1 MISARYGSHALAPG
15 ARLGGGVPGVSES
28 VDTSA
33 VVAGFG
39 GGHTVGRP
47 PVRRTAMP
55 AAFKYALAVSRR
67 TPVVASMRRSDHPR
81 RPSARTC
88 CRLDSLK
95 TLLMSGE
102 GPLRPRRR
110 QRLGLASAGG
120 RFSGVHQWPVLGVHR
135 GWAERHRIHA
145 WFLTWAGRRN
155 HRCGDAFG
163 AATYGADN
171 GGCYT
176 HLPRLCRDGPG

>member
-1 MISARYGSHALAPG
+1 
-15 ARLGGGVPGVSES
+15 

-67 TPVVASMRRSDHPR
+67 TPVVPSMRRSDHPR

-102 GPLRPRRR
+102 GPSRPRRS
-110 QRLGLASAGG
+110 QRLGLAIAGG

-135 GWAERHRIHA
+135 GAARAERICIGA
-145 WFLTWAGRRN
+145 EI
-155 HRCGDAFG
+155 AFISRLPG
-163 AATYGADN
+163 SEAALRALQRMQVQMTPSYFETDKAN
-171 GGCYT
+171 
-176 HLPRLCRDGPG
+176 RDS

>member
-102 GPLRPRRR
+102 GPSRPRRR
-110 QRLGLASAGG
+110 QRLGLAIAGG

-135 GWAERHRIHA
+135 GGLDSLGGTPLRGCRKSDAAVARSHR
-145 WFLTWAGRRN
+145 R
-155 HRCGDAFG
+155 
-163 AATYGADN
+163 
-171 GGCYT
+171 
-176 HLPRLCRDGPG
+176 